1 MYIFDFKNDGAKRH
15 QQIFNLQFR
24 LFRIRDSI
32 TMSSFILK
40 NSTQFCVLEAM
51 RKLAGIVM
59 AVIMLG
65 CAIKEQA
72 ATTVTDSQIED
83 NIFFYGSVTVKVNQK
98 LTYYDI
104 TKNMAIDTKREANIV
119 TRKEF
124 HIFTRAGTNKLVLIE
139 THTRISPHTF
149 RQSIH
154 NLTHKMAAIQKGKK
168 PIDGNIWEVYI
179 RALPK
184 FPEQIANAL
193 RAKGIRFE
201 PYGCGL
207 EIGICRV
214 ISRFRRIY
222 VSYIEGSN
230 NCSELP
236 QNGSV
241 LSDQQIQMIRKF
253 SNQFDENITLADAAG
268 EEK

>member
-1 MYIFDFKNDGAKRH
+1 
-15 QQIFNLQFR
+15 
-24 LFRIRDSI
+24 
-32 TMSSFILK
+32 
-40 NSTQFCVLEAM
+40 M
-51 RKLAGIVM
+51 RKLAGIM
-59 AVIMLG
+59 TAVIIVG
-65 CAIKEQA
+65 CAIKEQP

-83 NIFFYGSVTVKVNQK
+83 NVFSYGSITVKVNPE
-98 LTYYDI
+98 LAYYDV
-104 TKNMAIDTKREANIV
+104 TKSMAINTKREADIV

-124 HIFTRAGTNKLVLIE
+124 HIFTRAGANKLVLIE
-139 THTRISPHTF
+139 THTRSSPHTF
-149 RQSIH
+149 QQSIH
-154 NLTHKMAAIQKGKK
+154 NLTHKMAVIQKGNK

-184 FPEQIANAL
+184 FPEQIITAV

-236 QNGSV
+236 QNGGV

-253 SNQFDENITLADAAG
+253 SNQFDENITIAVTG
-268 EEK
+268 G